1 MMASLKARRT
11 SGVQKEPEGGGQS
24 MGKRSTRFYRKNE
37 AEVMNALGL
46 KPTKV
51 VMLNEKVWKVLS

>member
-1 MMASLKARRT
+1 
-11 SGVQKEPEGGGQS
+11 